1 MRCRAVTSRQALGG
15 RATCESCTSID
26 VRQWQHRTTRWA
38 EAQKQFK
45 RDPTLQDVNPLTV
58 VETTMRYYFHLAQKA
73 LEYDLPVKDVRE
85 CFKEAISAAALA
97 LPYRFPRLSAVKHV
111 DASVASLDGIP
122 KDATAEELRAELA
135 KRIAQLR
142 DKGYIDLEAL
152 PPPKE
157 GD

>member
-1 MRCRAVTSRQALGG
+1 MPRG
-15 RATCESCTSID
+15 RPKGAKNAKMLWRE
-26 VRQWQHRTTRWA
+26 A
-38 EAQKQFK
+38 EKLIGEDGA
-45 RDPTLQDVNPLTV
+45 LQDVDAIVV
-58 VETTMRYYFHLAQKA
+58 VETTMKYYFHLAQKA
-73 LEYDLPVKDVRE
+73 LEYELPVADVRA
-85 CFKEAISAAALA
+85 CFKEALAAAA
-97 LPYRFPRLSAVKHV
+97 IVLPYRHPRLSAVKHV

-157 GD
+157 E